1 MGTPRTIE
9 QILRRA
15 GLDAERLA
23 PKLKLAGFDTIEALS
38 ELKTEYFPA
47 LDVTEP
53 SERRKLFML
62 VQTLVNCRPKRSST
76 EPSTEAKQETTATNR
91 DAFTR
96 QRSNSSDSFDSKIPV
111 PSPSRGSKRPNN
123 ANATSSVLPPPP
135 GENEAASWKT
145 EPTAETRNY
154 SGSDEEESDEFEDA
168 EQGEEDLFEPS
179 PPRRSRRLQKGH
191 TATNTSSDVT
201 KPPSTTTSYLS
212 SAPLHSTTVT
222 NRRFSSRLSTPIKR
236 SKEPARANTKIQ
248 PLNSRLLPPT
258 EPDREVSF
266 GHDVE
271 TAPSQESTESLMNYI
286 TPVSSHELADST
298 IVVSEGFNKDSFQGQ
313 IEALRM
319 QNTEEHKMFHEPE
332 IEVPQSAGRMR
343 IRVVV
348 RKRPMSTSEIA
359 LTGNV
364 DILHPLDCQSFGK
377 MLVYQ
382 PKTRVDLKKEIETIP
397 FAFDNVFDERSNNAE
412 IYERAV
418 QPLIP
423 GFFEKQWATLF
434 AYGQT
439 GSGKTYTTLG
449 SVHTTGA
456 RDCCYGLYFLAAMDV
471 FQYLRSHPALGLT
484 VRVSLFEI
492 YGGNLYDLFND
503 RKLVKCLEDAKG
515 KINFIGLSER
525 DLSSPHDLMH
535 WIHEGSALRSTGTTS
550 RNADSSR
557 SHAVLQLHLYKE
569 SDNSEY
575 SRMTFIDLAGSER
588 GADTNTAC
596 RTTRQEGADINTSLL
611 SLKEVIRALAKGKE
625 EGSHVPFRGSKLT
638 QVLKES
644 FIGKN
649 CRSVMIACVSPNIG
663 NCEQTLNTLRYA
675 NRVKERNPETGA
687 CNNDAV
693 VEVRPTVRRPQIDQ
707 DDTENRVLDELLASN
722 RSLRPQTSIA
732 SSDKAPTETFAAS
745 MGNPLML
752 GEVVI
757 RTHKSMM
764 QEMMDMVRDEM
775 NLLTNSEIET
785 DEYLRSC
792 DILHLRQL
800 QLVQELRARIQ
811 AYRQSRS
818 VTESTTS
825 VDVFED
831 DDSIIDLRE

>member
-9 QILRRA
+9 QILQRA
-15 GLDAERLA
+15 GLDAGRLA

-38 ELKTEYFPA
+38 ELKPACFSA

-62 VQTLVNCRPKRSST
+62 IQTLVNSRPKRSSK
-76 EPSTEAKQETTATNR
+76 EPRTPSREAKEETTPSRGAL
-91 DAFTR
+91 TR
-96 QRSNSSDSFDSKIPV
+96 QRSNSSDSFDSKIPI
-111 PSPSRGSKRPNN
+111 PSPSRGSKRPDN
-123 ANATSSVLPPPP
+123 ANASSSLLAPP

-145 EPTAETRNY
+145 DPTAETKIY
-154 SGSDEEESDEFEDA
+154 SGSEEEELDDFEDA
-168 EQGEEDLFEPS
+168 LQEEDDLFEPS
-179 PPRRSRRLQKGH
+179 PPRRSRRLKG
-191 TATNTSSDVT
+191 TSSGDIAQ
-201 KPPSTTTSYLS
+201 PPSTSSTTSNNS
-212 SAPLHSTTVT
+212 SAPLHSTTAT
-222 NRRFSSRLSTPIKR
+222 NRRFSRLSTPIKR
-236 SKEPARANTKIQ
+236 SREPTRANVKTQ

-258 EPDREVSF
+258 ESDQ
-266 GHDVE
+266 GE
-271 TAPSQESTESLMNYI
+271 T
-286 TPVSSHELADST
+286 
-298 IVVSEGFNKDSFQGQ
+298 SEQDDQ
-313 IEALRM
+313 IESLRM
-319 QNTEEHKMFHEPE
+319 QNEEEHSMFHEPE
-332 IEVPQSAGRMR
+332 IETPESAGRMR

-348 RKRPMSTSEIA
+348 RKRPMSTSEVA
-359 LTGNV
+359 LAGNV
-364 DILHPLDCQSFGK
+364 DILHPLDCQAFGK

-382 PKTRVDLKKEIETIP
+382 PKTRVDLTKEIETIP

-456 RDCCYGLYFLAAMDV
+456 RDCCYGLYFLAAMDI
-471 FQYLRSHPALGLT
+471 FQYLRTNPDLHLA

-503 RKLVKCLEDAKG
+503 RQLIKCLEDAKG

-644 FIGKN
+644 FVGKN

-693 VEVRPTVRRPQIDQ
+693 VEVRPTIRRPQTDQ
-707 DDTENRVLDELLASN
+707 DDTETRVLDELLASN
-722 RSLRPQTSIA
+722 RSLRPQVSMA
-732 SSDKAPTETFAAS
+732 SSDKAPTEKS
-745 MGNPLML
+745 IVSLGNPLAS
-752 GEVVI
+752 GEIVI
-757 RTHKSMM
+757 ETHKKMM

-775 NLLTNSEIET
+775 NLVTNAEIGT

-800 QLVQELRARIQ
+800 QLVQELRTRIQ
-811 AYRQSRS
+811 AYRRSRS
-818 VTESTTS
+818 AMGSTTS
-825 VDVFED
+825 MEVFEED
-831 DDSIIDLRE
+831 DDSVVDLRE